1 MLLALIVL
9 PAAVS
14 AHNVMI
20 MEGSEVA
27 LDALGSLADEHTAS
41 GTPAVVVGVTDL
53 ADIMLMQRMD
63 AAREGVQSDAAYDE
77 LTRNM
82 IRTARRYIRA

>member
-9 PAAVS
+9 PALVS
-14 AHNVMI
+14 SSNVMI
-20 MEGSEVA
+20 MQGTPVA
-27 LDALGSLADEHTAS
+27 LEALCGMADDYMER
-41 GTPAVVVGVTDL
+41 GTPATVVSVTDL

-63 AAREGVQSDAAYDE
+63 AAREGVESDAAYAE

-82 IRTARRYIRA
+82 VKTAQRYSRV